1 MRNSV
6 FRFALLLPAL
16 CAPAAPDA
24 RADQEAPPIGGMY
37 STYKA
42 GEGVVHERGFDT
54 APAENLDQ
62 VVRTLTRA
70 IDRLARYKVQKSAPA
85 IYRIP
90 HAELERYV
98 CGTNC
103 SIQAWYKPSDGIYL
117 DDTLK
122 PETNLFHRSILLHE
136 MVHYFQDLAG
146 EYGNMDACNRWFH
159 RELDAYTIQNRYLG
173 VIGHPGR
180 VAYTGD
186 NCSNMQ
192 AHSRRE
198 APSSQ
203 AFDAANKG
211 RVDPDS
217 H

>member
-1 MRNSV
+1 MRDSV
-6 FRFALLLPAL
+6 FRFAFLLSAL
-16 CAPAAPDA
+16 YVMAASDA
-24 RADQEAPPIGGMY
+24 RAGEEPPPIGGMY
-37 STYKA
+37 SMYKA
-42 GEGVVHERGFDT
+42 GEGVGYERGFDT
-54 APAENLDQ
+54 ASAESLDDA
-62 VVRTLTRA
+62 VRTLTRA
-70 IDRLARYKVQKSAPA
+70 IDRLARYKVRKVPPS
-85 IYRIP
+85 IFRIP

-103 SIQAWYKPSDGIYL
+103 SIQAWYKPGDGIYL

-159 RELDAYTIQNRYLG
+159 RELDAYTIQNRYLA

-180 VAYTGD
+180 VAYSGD

-192 AHSRRE
+192 AH
-198 APSSQ
+198 APRGAAPSQ
-203 AFDAANKG
+203 AFDASSRG
-211 RVDPDS
+211 HVDPDS

>member
-1 MRNSV
+1 MRNSS
-6 FRFALLLPAL
+6 FRFALLLTVCLAGTGVT
-16 CAPAAPDA
+16 AQ
-24 RADQEAPPIGGMY
+24 ADEAPPIGGMY
-37 STYKA
+37 STYKSD
-42 GEGVVHERGFDT
+42 EGVVHERGFDT

-85 IYRIP
+85 IFRIP

-98 CGTNC
+98 CGANC
-103 SIQAWYKPSDGIYL
+103 SIQAWYKPGDGIYL
-117 DDTLK
+117 DESLK

-136 MVHYFQDLAG
+136 MVHFFQDMAG
-146 EYGNMDACNRWFH
+146 EYGSMDACNRWFH

-173 VIGHPGR
+173 VIGHPSR

-186 NCSNMQ
+186 NCSNMRTQ
-192 AHSRRE
+192 TGRE
-198 APSSQ
+198 SGPSQ
-203 AFDAANKG
+203 TFDAANRG